1 MLSEELELKRQ
12 KHRRFL
18 NGKFSAYRCW
28 CSFPYYHQLYL
39 NLYEETSE
47 YLVQFLLLDNIFF
60 ENEEAVVKLFE
71 GFLEQLVR
79 SYACKIHEDF
89 ERKVCIGSDNIE
101 EAIGKLDLMIETPS
115 EKNSED
121 IQQVKLLLEAVVTI

>member
-1 MLSEELELKRQ
+1 
-12 KHRRFL
+12 
-18 NGKFSAYRCW
+18 
-28 CSFPYYHQLYL
+28 
-39 NLYEETSE
+39 
-47 YLVQFLLLDNIFF
+47 
-60 ENEEAVVKLFE
+60 
-71 GFLEQLVR
+71 FLEQLVR